1 MELVDKPAGITMN
14 QLVNHYKKLIDVKK
28 MCYTGR
34 LDPMARGKVLLLKED
49 ACKKMNDYLSK
60 DKVYQF
66 EIILGIQTDTDDP
79 LGIIENINFD
89 YDKDIIKN
97 NIILCMEKY
106 IGDFEQK
113 FHNYSSKVISG
124 NPLWFYTKN
133 KIKVSK
139 YPFHTVRIKNLKII
153 DMKDEFDFSLWRNNI
168 IKNISTID
176 TKCDF
181 RQKEIIEQ
189 WKDIELKYLDSIVVE
204 ASVSSGFYIRQFI
217 RDISYDIDFP
227 LMVYDIN
234 RTDILI

>member
-1 MELVDKPAGITMN
+1 MELVDKPTGITMN
-14 QLVNHYKKLIDVKK
+14 QLINHYKKLRDVKK
-28 MCYTGR
+28 MCHTGR

-49 ACKKMNDYLSK
+49 ACKKMPDYLSK
-60 DKVYQF
+60 DKVYKF

-79 LGIIENINFD
+79 LGLIENINFG
-89 YDKDIIKN
+89 YDKDKIKN
-97 NIILCMEKY
+97 NIVLCMENY
-106 IGDFEQK
+106 NGEFTQK

-124 NPLWFYTKN
+124 KPLWYYTKN
-133 KIKVSK
+133 KIKVSE
-139 YPFHTVRIKNLKII
+139 YPSHIVKINNLKII
-153 DMKDEFDFSLWRNNI
+153 YMKDEFDFSLWRNNI

-181 RQKEIIEQ
+181 RQKKIIEQ
-189 WKDIELKYLDSIVVE
+189 WEDIELKSLDSIVVE
-204 ASVSSGFYIRQFI
+204 VSVSSGFYIRQFV

>member
-14 QLVNHYKKLIDVKK
+14 QLVNHYKKLRDVKK

-34 LDPMARGKVLLLKED
+34 LDPMAKGKVLLLKED
-49 ACKKMNDYLSK
+49 ACKKMPDYLSK
-60 DKVYQF
+60 DKVYKF

-89 YDKDIIKN
+89 YDKDKITN
-97 NIILCMEKY
+97 NIILSMGSY
-106 IGDFEQK
+106 IGEFTQK
-113 FHNYSSKVISG
+113 FHNYSSRVISG
-124 NPLWFYTKN
+124 NPLWYYTKN

-139 YPFHTVRIKNLKII
+139 YPTHTVKINYLKLI
-153 DMKDEFDFSLWRNNI
+153 DMRDDFDFSLWRNNI

-181 RQKEIIEQ
+181 RQEEIIKQ
-189 WKDIELKYLDSIVVE
+189 WEDIELEYLDSIVIE
-204 ASVSSGFYIRQFI
+204 ASVSSGFYIRQFV
-217 RDISYDIDFP
+217 RDLSYDIDFP